1 MRSRQQTWEVARWE
15 FGRFVKWKQQVIG
28 TAILLVLGLVVALV
42 GRALN
47 RADNR
52 TTAVAVLGADRL
64 DFSLPAVP
72 GVIWAMESR
81 PEAEVRAAVVEGDL
95 DGALVVT
102 DAGAAELVVPR
113 RAGWTEGVGTA
124 LTAARR
130 SAALERLARTPE
142 DLASLA
148 ATVEVRTTLVAPG
161 AAKLTLATRIATMVL
176 IGLSGTIIMSGVG
189 TLFAGITGEK
199 QQRVTEQM
207 LAMVSP
213 QVWMDGKI
221 LGLLGA
227 AIVGAGFFVGGVG
240 LLALGVPVLLG
251 RAPIRIPDL
260 SLDPGLVLLLLV
272 ITALGVVVWFAFLAA
287 LAATIDDPNSSARS
301 VALMLPILPSVAA
314 FALIAKADTLAAE
327 VLAIFPLTAMA
338 VMPVRLMVTT
348 VPGWQVTLAI
358 VLLVVTAWLFR
369 RAAGKVFGL
378 GVLMH
383 GKEPSL
389 REMWRWA
396 REA

>member
-1 MRSRQQTWEVARWE
+1 MKPGNQTWEVARWE
-15 FGRFVKWKQQVIG
+15 FGRFVKWRQQIIG
-28 TAILLVLGLVVALV
+28 TAVLLSLGPIGALI
-42 GRALN
+42 GRALSK
-47 RADNR
+47 ADTR
-52 TTAVAVLGADRL
+52 TTAVAVLGADQL
-64 DFSLPAVP
+64 DFPLPPVP
-72 GVIWAMESR
+72 GVVWALESR
-81 PEAEVRAAVVEGDL
+81 PEAEVRTAVVDGTL
-95 DGALVVT
+95 GGALIVT
-102 DAGAAELVVPR
+102 EAGAAELVVPR
-113 RAGWTEGVGTA
+113 RAGWIDGVGTA
-124 LTAARR
+124 LTGARR

-148 ATVEVRTTLVAPG
+148 ATVEVRTTMVAPG
-161 AAKLTLATRIATMVL
+161 AEKLTLATRIATMVL
-176 IGLSGTIIMSGVG
+176 IGLSLTIIMSGVG

-207 LAMVSP
+207 LAMVAP
-213 QVWMDGKI
+213 QTWMDGKI
-221 LGLLGA
+221 IGLLGA
-227 AIVGAGFFVGGVG
+227 AIVGAAFFAGGIA
-240 LLALGVPVLLG
+240 LLALGVPVVLG
-251 RAPIRIPDL
+251 RPPLRIPEL
-260 SLDPGLVLLLLV
+260 ALDPGLVLLLVV
-272 ITALGVVVWFAFLAA
+272 ITALGVLVWFAFLAA

-301 VALMLPILPSVAA
+301 AALMLPGLPSLAA
-314 FALIAKADTLAAE
+314 FAMITRADSLAAE

-348 VPGWQVTLAI
+348 VPAWQLSLAI
-358 VLLVVTAWLFR
+358 VLLVATAWFFR